1 MFQSL
6 SGARLSKIGARQ
18 PARAGVIF
26 VAAALVASLLS
37 GIPMQSVRAAV
48 QDAGLQF
55 DGTDDYVSFGQATA
69 TLGASTFTLEA
80 WVNRAPGGDLMGTGT
95 HGLGDD
101 GLPQAYPVLTKG
113 CGEGD
118 SSNVD
123 LNYWLGVTDGGA
135 IAADF
140 EDYASGLNHPVVGI
154 GTFPTGEWHHVAA
167 TYDGQVWNLYL
178 DGNLDQTLDL
188 GSSIDPRYD
197 SIQWA
202 ALGSSLLSTGV
213 PGTGT
218 SSCQGYFSGK
228 IDEAR
233 VWSAVRTQ
241 TQIHDNMSVELTSG
255 TGLLGRWGL
264 NGGSGLTAVNSVA
277 GSPNGTLV
285 NGTSW
290 FPPDETAPAAPT
302 GLAATSGVGEVALT
316 WDANSE
322 TDLAGYNVYR
332 STGTVTK
339 DTPINGGTLLTSPAY
354 TDTTGTPGTAYNYAV
369 TAVDTSTNESDLSGE
384 ATGTPS
390 SPEPGAYGLDLGSDT
405 AYVTFGDPDKLG
417 LAVFTL
423 ETWFKRTGTGATT
436 STGTGGI
443 TAIPLVTKG
452 RGEADGNNRDMN
464 YFLGI
469 QGSDGVLAA
478 DLEDLESGLNHKV
491 TGTTAIPADST
502 WHHAAAT
509 YDGSTWRLYLDGVL
523 DGSATILCAPA
534 NVCVPRS
541 DSIQHAG
548 SVPP

>member
-1 MFQSL
+1 M
-6 SGARLSKIGARQ
+6 
-18 PARAGVIF
+18 
-26 VAAALVASLLS
+26 
-37 GIPMQSVRAAV
+37 
-48 QDAGLQF
+48 
-55 DGTDDYVSFGQATA
+55 
-69 TLGASTFTLEA
+69 
-80 WVNRAPGGDLMGTGT
+80 
-95 HGLGDD
+95 
-101 GLPQAYPVLTKG
+101 
-113 CGEGD
+113 
-118 SSNVD
+118 
-123 LNYWLGVTDGGA
+123 
-135 IAADF
+135 
-140 EDYASGLNHPVVGI
+140 
-154 GTFPTGEWHHVAA
+154 
-167 TYDGQVWNLYL
+167 
-178 DGNLDQTLDL
+178 
-188 GSSIDPRYD
+188 
-197 SIQWA
+197 
-202 ALGSSLLSTGV
+202 
-213 PGTGT
+213 
-218 SSCQGYFSGK
+218 
-228 IDEAR
+228 
-233 VWSAVRTQ
+233 
-241 TQIHDNMSVELTSG
+241 
-255 TGLLGRWGL
+255 
-264 NGGSGLTAVNSVA
+264 
-277 GSPNGTLV
+277 
-285 NGTSW
+285 
-290 FPPDETAPAAPT
+290 
-302 GLAATSGVGEVALT
+302 ALT
-316 WDANSE
+316 RDANSE

-369 TAVDTSTNESDLSGE
+369 TAVDTSTNESHLSGE

-478 DLEDLESGLNHKV
+478 DFEDLECGRNHKV

-548 SVPP
+548 LGTAMTSTGVAAGHFEGILDERVSGASRVPAPRSRLTSMTSLRVGPASWRGGAWARVQAPRSPTPSPCPRTERSWAPSTWVAGAPFDLHLT